1 MRLPTNLQEFAEHDI
16 RNHIRVL
23 VQGCEDLPTI
33 PATIEVILT
42 LVDDINTSLDE
53 LETAIMHDLSC
64 TVRVLQMANSVFYG
78 SRLVVTSVRRA
89 ILLLGFNTIKNIAMH
104 LPVFGSFL
112 THNTSEIAAINR
124 LWLHNLAVA
133 TLSRRIAVDL
143 CWSRL
148 QADLAFC
155 AGLLHDLGRVVL
167 LHLFPEASHQVLSQ
181 IERDPEG
188 DLLTVELRTFHVT
201 HAQVGRWFAEAWHLP
216 APLLQT
222 IAYHHHSHV
231 DDPLVMTVM
240 LADYIVRTQ
249 SIGSTEGHHLL
260 SKPHRFAKT
269 LNLPPRYIEQYG
281 AYIQIEADDLQRII
295 YSHV

>member
-1 MRLPTNLQEFAEHDI
+1 MRLPTNLHKFAEPDI
-16 RNHIRVL
+16 HNHIRVL
-23 VQGCEDLPTI
+23 VQGCETLPTI
-33 PATIEVILT
+33 PGTIEVILT
-42 LVDDINTSLDE
+42 LVEDINTSLDE
-53 LETAIMHDLSC
+53 LATAIMNDLAC

-78 SRLVVTSVRRA
+78 SRRVVSSVRRA

-104 LPVFGSFL
+104 LPVFDSFL
-112 THNTSEIAAINR
+112 THNASEIATIKR

-143 CWSRL
+143 DWPHM

-167 LHLFPEASHQVLSQ
+167 LHLFPEESHQFLSQ
-181 IERDPEG
+181 LERHPGG
-188 DLLTVELRTFHVT
+188 DLLTVELCAFHVT

-216 APLLQT
+216 APILQT

-249 SIGSTEGHHLL
+249 GIGSTEGHHHL
-260 SKPHRFAKT
+260 SNPHRFAKA
-269 LNLPPRYIEQYG
+269 LDLPPRYIEQYS

-295 YSHV
+295 HSHV